1 MQLVCKLEPLSVN
14 SHVLQLRHTCVS
26 ATQLCLPALQLLTNL
41 PNPLAATALSCD
53 CVTPCLPALQLL
65 TNLPNPSAVTT
76 ISPGV
81 AYCVAAPDGSFYAPF
96 CTTNHIT
103 FLQQF
108 MDAGCAD
115 AVDVM
120 NVHIYQ

>member
-1 MQLVCKLEPLSVN
+1 MSACLFPVLQLVCKPQPLSVN
-14 SHVLQLRHTCVS
+14 SPVPRLRHTCFA
-26 ATQLCLPALQLLTNL
+26 ATKLWLPTLQLLTNL
-41 PNPLAATALSCD
+41 PD
-53 CVTPCLPALQLL
+53 R
-65 TNLPNPSAVTT
+65 SAVTT
-76 ISPGV
+76 VSPGV
-81 AYCVAAPDGSFYAPF
+81 AYCVAAPDGSFFAPF